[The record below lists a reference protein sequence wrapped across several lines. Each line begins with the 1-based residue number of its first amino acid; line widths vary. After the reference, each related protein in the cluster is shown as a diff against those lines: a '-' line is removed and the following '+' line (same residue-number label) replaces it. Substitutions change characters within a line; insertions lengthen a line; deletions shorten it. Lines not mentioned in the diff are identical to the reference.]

1 MLKKLAAGLDMSLKI
16 KFVPRAVKFRYE
28 KNGLVY
34 GLVLY
39 GQDTC
44 NAQSVL
50 QGGQE
55 YTIYTTKPRNPLF
68 EDLLNR

>member
-1 MLKKLAAGLDMSLKI
+1 MVFLDK
-16 KFVPRAVKFRYE
+16 

-39 GQDTC
+39 GQDAF

-50 QGGQE
+50 QGGQR
-55 YTIYTTKPRNPLF
+55 YTRYTTKPKNTLF